1 MASSSWFSPS
11 VMRMMTR
18 ESPLPLEKD
27 ISASDSALPIDVP
40 CTEAIEGEI
49 RLAKALAMR

>member
-1 MASSSWFSPS
+1 
-11 VMRMMTR
+11 MRMMTR

-27 ISASDSALPIDVP
+27 ISASDNALPIDVP